1 MAPRE
6 EQSKLLEQIE
16 SCLTTPEVFGQMAT
30 DYEQQLDQLDHSILA
45 KAFHGELVLQ
55 DPNDEP
61 ASALKVGQAEAT
73 KRNKQTSEIQWGNK
87 TGKKLS
93 RLTPQQ
99 LTLTE
104 VLTTKD

>member
-1 MAPRE
+1 
-6 EQSKLLEQIE
+6 
-16 SCLTTPEVFGQMAT
+16 
-30 DYEQQLDQLDHSILA
+30 
-45 KAFHGELVLQ
+45 VLQ

-61 ASALKVGQAEAT
+61 ASALLERIREQKVGQAEAT
-73 KRNKQTSEIQWGNK
+73 KRNKQSSEIQWGNK
-87 TGKKLS
+87 IGKKLS